1 MVEKHLMGDI
11 TNFAIPFF
19 LATLI
24 IEVALSIY
32 GNREFYT
39 KKDTFASL
47 SMGIGSIGTSLI
59 TKGLK
64 FGVFTFLYEYRLIEI
79 PMVWWGLIALLL
91 ADDFSYYWFHRMS
104 HKMRYFWASHVVH
117 HSSQHYNLSTAL
129 RQSWTGEISGSF
141 LFYAWM
147 PLVGF
152 DPLWILTA
160 QSINLIYQ
168 YWIHTEVIRKMPRWF
183 EFLFNTPSHHRVHH
197 GSDLQYLD
205 MNYAGM
211 LIIWDRMFGTFIDET
226 KAPTYGLITNISTY
240 NPARIAFS
248 EWENLGRDVYKT
260 SGILNKMR
268 CIFAPPGWSPD
279 GSTLTTE
286 ELREKDN

>member
-1 MVEKHLMGDI
+1 MGDI

-19 LATLI
+19 LATLM
-24 IEVALSIY
+24 IEVALSLY
-32 GNREFYT
+32 GNREYYT

-47 SMGIGSIGTSLI
+47 IMGIGSIGSSLI

-79 PMVWWGLIALLL
+79 PMVWWGFIALLL
-91 ADDFSYYWFHRMS
+91 ADDFSYYWFHRTS

-129 RQSWTGEISGSF
+129 RQTWTGEISGSF
-141 LFYAWM
+141 IFYAWM

-160 QSINLIYQ
+160 QSTSLIYQ

-183 EFLFNTPSHHRVHH
+183 ELIFNTPSHHRVHH

-205 MNYAGM
+205 MNYAGI
-211 LIIWDRMFGTFIDET
+211 LIVWDKMFGTFIDET

-248 EWENLGRDVYKT
+248 EWGNLARDVYRT
-260 SGILNKMR
+260 SGILNKLR
-268 CIFAPPGWSPD
+268 YIFSPPGWSPD
-279 GSTLTTE
+279 GSTLTTDE
-286 ELREKDN
+286 MRKEAN

>member
-1 MVEKHLMGDI
+1 MGDV

-19 LATLI
+19 LATLL
-24 IEVALSIY
+24 IELGLSIY
-32 GNREFYT
+32 GNRDYYK

-47 SMGIGSIGTSLI
+47 TMGIGSIGSSLI

-79 PMVWWGLIALLL
+79 PMVWWGFIVLMLS
-91 ADDFSYYWFHRMS
+91 DDFSYYWFHRMS

-129 RQSWTGEISGSF
+129 RQTWTGELSGSF
-141 LFYAWM
+141 MFYAWM

-152 DPLWILTA
+152 DPWWILTA

-168 YWIHTEVIRKMPRWF
+168 YWIHTEVIRKMPRLF
-183 EFLFNTPSHHRVHH
+183 EFIFNTPSHHRVHH
-197 GSDLQYLD
+197 ANDLQYLD
-205 MNYAGM
+205 MNYAGI
-211 LIIWDRMFGTFIDET
+211 LIVWDRMFGTYIDET
-226 KAPTYGLITNISTY
+226 NAPTYGLTINISTY

-248 EWENLGRDVYKT
+248 EWGSLARDVFRT
-260 SGILNKMR
+260 SGILNKLR
-268 CIFAPPGWSPD
+268 YIFAPPGWSPD

-286 ELREKDN
+286 EMREKAN

>member
-1 MVEKHLMGDI
+1 MGDI
-11 TNFAIPFF
+11 TNYAIPFF
-19 LATLI
+19 FLTLV
-24 IEVALSIY
+24 IEVALSIR
-32 GNREFYT
+32 GNRESYA
-39 KKDTFASL
+39 KKDTIASL
-47 SMGIGSIGTSLI
+47 SMGIGSIGSSLI

-64 FGVFTFLYEYRLIEI
+64 FGVFSFLHGYRIIEI
-79 PMVWWGLIALLL
+79 PVVWWGVIALLL

-104 HKMRYFWASHVVH
+104 HKMRYFWASHIVH

-168 YWIHTEVIRKMPRWF
+168 YWIHTEVIHKMPRWF

-197 GSDLQYLD
+197 ASDLEYLD

-211 LIIWDRMFGTFIDET
+211 LIIWDRMFGTFIEEI
-226 KAPTYGLITNISTY
+226 KQPTYGLVTNISTY
-240 NPARIAFS
+240 NPAIIAFA
-248 EWENLGRDVYKT
+248 EWGNIARDFKKT
-260 SGILNKMR
+260 SGTLNKIR
-268 CIFAPPGWSPD
+268 CVFAPPGWSQD
-279 GSTLTTE
+279 GATLTTE
-286 ELREKDN
+286 EMRAEEISAPR

>member
-1 MVEKHLMGDI
+1 MGDI

-19 LATLI
+19 LATLM
-24 IEVALSIY
+24 IELALSIY
-32 GNREFYT
+32 GNREYYT

-47 SMGIGSIGTSLI
+47 SMGIGSIGSSII

-64 FGVFTFLYEYRLIEI
+64 FGVFTFLYEYRLLEI
-79 PMVWWGLIALLL
+79 PMVWWGFIALLL
-91 ADDFSYYWFHRMS
+91 ADDFSYYWFHRTS

-160 QSINLIYQ
+160 QSTNLIYQ

-183 EFLFNTPSHHRVHH
+183 ELIFNTPSHHRVHH
-197 GSDLQYLD
+197 ANDLQYLD
-205 MNYAGM
+205 MNFAGM
-211 LIIWDRMFGTFIDET
+211 LIVWDRMFGTFIDET
-226 KAPTYGLITNISTY
+226 KAPTYGLTTNISTY
-240 NPARIAFS
+240 NPARIAFA
-248 EWENLGRDVYKT
+248 EWGNLARDVFRT
-260 SGILNKMR
+260 SGILNKLR
-268 CIFAPPGWSPD
+268 YIFAPPGWSPD

-286 ELREKDN
+286 EMREEEN

>member
-1 MVEKHLMGDI
+1 MGDI

-19 LATLI
+19 LATLM
-24 IEVALSIY
+24 IELALSIY
-32 GNREFYT
+32 GNREYYT

-47 SMGIGSIGTSLI
+47 SMGIGSIGSSII

-64 FGVFTFLYEYRLIEI
+64 FGVFTFLYEYRLLEI
-79 PMVWWGLIALLL
+79 PMVWWGFIALLL
-91 ADDFSYYWFHRMS
+91 ADDFSYYWFHRTS

-129 RQSWTGEISGSF
+129 RQTWTGELSGSF
-141 LFYAWM
+141 MFYAWM

-152 DPLWILTA
+152 DPWWILTA

-183 EFLFNTPSHHRVHH
+183 ELIFNTPSHHRVHH
-197 GSDLQYLD
+197 ANDLQYLD
-205 MNYAGM
+205 MNFAGM
-211 LIIWDRMFGTFIDET
+211 LIVWDRMFGTFIDET
-226 KAPTYGLITNISTY
+226 KAPTYGLTTNISTY
-240 NPARIAFS
+240 NPARIAFA
-248 EWENLGRDVYKT
+248 EWGNLARDVFRT
-260 SGILNKMR
+260 SGILNKLR
-268 CIFAPPGWSPD
+268 YIFAPPGWSPD

-286 ELREKDN
+286 EMREEEN

>member
-1 MVEKHLMGDI
+1 MGDI

-19 LATLI
+19 LATLM
-24 IEVALSIY
+24 IELALSIY
-32 GNREFYT
+32 GNREYYT

-47 SMGIGSIGTSLI
+47 SMGIGSIGSSII

-64 FGVFTFLYEYRLIEI
+64 FGVFTFLYEYRLLEI
-79 PMVWWGLIALLL
+79 PMVWWGFIALLL

-160 QSINLIYQ
+160 QSTNLIYQ

-183 EFLFNTPSHHRVHH
+183 ELIFNTPSHHRVHH
-197 GSDLQYLD
+197 ANDLQYLD
-205 MNYAGM
+205 MNFAGM
-211 LIIWDRMFGTFIDET
+211 LIVWDRMFGTFIDET
-226 KAPTYGLITNISTY
+226 KAPTYGLTTNISTY
-240 NPARIAFS
+240 NPARIAFA
-248 EWENLGRDVYKT
+248 EWGNLARDVFRT
-260 SGILNKMR
+260 SGILNKLR
-268 CIFAPPGWSPD
+268 YIFAPPGWSPD

-286 ELREKDN
+286 EMREEEN

>member
-1 MVEKHLMGDI
+1 
-11 TNFAIPFF
+11 
-19 LATLI
+19 
-24 IEVALSIY
+24 VALSIY

-248 EWENLGRDVYKT
+248 EWGNLGRDVYKT

>member
-1 MVEKHLMGDI
+1 MGDI

-32 GNREFYT
+32 GNRESYT

-64 FGVFTFLYEYRLIEI
+64 SGVFTFLYEYRLIEI
-79 PMVWWGLIALLL
+79 PMVWWGIIALLL

-129 RQSWTGEISGSF
+129 RQSWTGELSGSF
-141 LFYAWM
+141 MFYAWM
-147 PLVGF
+147 PFVGF

-248 EWENLGRDVYKT
+248 EWGNLSRDVYKT
-260 SGILNKMR
+260 SGILNKLR
-268 CIFAPPGWSPD
+268 CVFAPPGWSPD
-279 GSTLTTE
+279 KSTLTTE
-286 ELREKDN
+286 ELREKAN

>member
-1 MVEKHLMGDI
+1 MGDI

-19 LATLI
+19 LATLM
-24 IEVALSIY
+24 IEVALSLY
-32 GNREFYT
+32 GNREYYT

-47 SMGIGSIGTSLI
+47 TMGIGSIGSSLI

-91 ADDFSYYWFHRMS
+91 ADDFSYYWFHRTS

-129 RQSWTGEISGSF
+129 RQTWTGEISGSF
-141 LFYAWM
+141 IFYAWM

-160 QSINLIYQ
+160 QSTSLIYQ

-183 EFLFNTPSHHRVHH
+183 ELIFNTPSHHRVHH

-205 MNYAGM
+205 MNYAGI
-211 LIIWDRMFGTFIDET
+211 LIVWDKMFGTFIDET

-248 EWENLGRDVYKT
+248 EWGNLARDVYRT
-260 SGILNKMR
+260 SGILNKLR
-268 CIFAPPGWSPD
+268 YIFAPPGWSPD
-279 GSTLTTE
+279 GSTLTTDE
-286 ELREKDN
+286 MRKEAN